1 MNGTSA
7 AAPTVAGV
15 VALIVQANPSLTA
28 RDLKYILATS
38 ARQIDPAQQV
48 IRYQGSVIEP
58 GWITNAA
65 GHAFSNWYGF
75 GLVDAAEAVY
85 RAYGFQPL
93 PPQRDLGWKAA
104 RAGTSTI
111 GGPNAAATLRLRLG
125 DTLKI
130 DTVQWSMQT
139 THKTPSNLRVV
150 LISPSGTRSYVLTPF
165 QALDTIT
172 QGAGFEIPLSTSN
185 AFLDE
190 NVAGTWTLEVTDMT
204 GSDVPPN

>member
-1 MNGTSA
+1 
-7 AAPTVAGV
+7 
-15 VALIVQANPSLTA
+15 
-28 RDLKYILATS
+28 
-38 ARQIDPAQQV
+38 
-48 IRYQGSVIEP
+48 
-58 GWITNAA
+58 
-65 GHAFSNWYGF
+65 
-75 GLVDAAEAVY
+75 
-85 RAYGFQPL
+85 
-93 PPQRDLGWKAA
+93 
-104 RAGTSTI
+104 
-111 GGPNAAATLRLRLG
+111 
-125 DTLKI
+125 
-130 DTVQWSMQT
+130 MQT